1 MQIYAGATNEQY
13 INNLL
18 KQTYSTLQPILLDEN
33 FQNAINTCVEKSI
46 ENNNE
51 DIEDLVKEC
60 ENYSFI
66 TFFKD
71 LYILPKNINYLS
83 TYLLSI
89 FILLVIIIFILI
101 IITFNLLF
109 P

>member
-1 MQIYAGATNEQY
+1 MQELLMNNIY
-13 INNLL
+13 NNLL

-66 TFFKD
+66 TFLKD

-83 TYLLSI
+83 IYLLSI
-89 FILLVIIIFILI
+89 FILLIIIIFILI